1 MIKTC
6 AVLQESE
13 HDSDSDA
20 ESVCSASAS
29 HLPQRVAEP
38 SFKVFVRKIPL
49 SVTKDD
55 MESHLRSLGL
65 SDHVRNITLY
75 HDKSKKPKG
84 CGYIEFSPPDVGRN
98 AISALNS
105 SLLKG
110 MHKIEAR
117 EYREETK
124 KPSPRKEK
132 LSPSP
137 SDGESCSVHVSAHE
151 GRLPSSIEDSHLRA
165 HFWEFES
172 CLDKAYITRDRITK
186 QTKGYAFVVFKSK
199 QVAESV
205 VKRLNCS
212 TLHGCKLKLSLATH
226 KHKGTPSPQKCL
238 ASQACLPHAVSVTQ
252 PITPLLP
259 QCFPP
264 PEHSTTILCL
274 SNLSP
279 ELDRESIVTLCEGGV
294 TDFKVVHADSK
305 TKTVNVTFSSY
316 ASSKKTLD
324 KLNGKVFLRHTVCA
338 SFVQPLPMPQQPKSP
353 RAAMNLIYP
362 VKVTQ
367 LPATVSEEHLSKIFS
382 QAGRIVTSKVFQTA
396 NRYALINYSCESE
409 ADKAVSMFHGKP
421 IIDGRIINVSKREPS
436 TMNVHP
442 PSTEPQ
448 LQAVTVQVSN
458 LNPNMQLHEH
468 WKCLTETFSAYKSAT
483 VKDVCPPTAHVEF
496 SDATEANS
504 AVECLNKS
512 VVGGS
517 LVSVQLNPAESYMYP
532 VKVTQLAASLDESSI
547 RHIFSEAGEIIEC
560 KVFSTTNRYALVN
573 FKSEPEAENAVRM
586 FHQKVIDG
594 MAVNV
599 SKRSPRPRNTE
610 AQPSPPQA
618 ATVEVSNLNPKM
630 QIHEHWKCLTDLFS
644 AYKSAKVEDVC
655 PPLAYVKFSQEAEA
669 CSVVKVLNG
678 SYIGGAMV
686 EVKVIHDKPW

>member
-1 MIKTC
+1 MITNC

-20 ESVCSASAS
+20 ESVGSASAS
-29 HLPQRVAEP
+29 HLLQLVAEP
-38 SFKVFVRKIPL
+38 SFKVFVRKLPPSL
-49 SVTKDD
+49 TKED
-55 MESHLRSLGL
+55 MESHLRVLGL
-65 SDHVRNITLY
+65 SDHVRNITFY
-75 HDKSKKPKG
+75 HDKSKTPKG
-84 CGYIEFSPPDVGRN
+84 YGYIEFSPPDVGRN
-98 AISALNS
+98 AISVLNS

-110 MHKIEAR
+110 MHKIEAH
-117 EYREETK
+117 EYRKETK
-124 KPSPRKEK
+124 KPSPRKEKEK

-137 SDGESCSVHVSAHE
+137 SDGESYSVHVSAHE

-172 CLDKAYITRDRITK
+172 CLDKAYIVRDRNTK

-205 VKRLNCS
+205 VERLNCS
-212 TLHGCKLKLSLATH
+212 TLHGCQLKLSLAT
-226 KHKGTPSPQKCL
+226 KRHKGAPSPHKYL
-238 ASQACLPHAVSVTQ
+238 ASQACLPHAVSVPQ

-264 PEHSTTILCL
+264 PEHSTTICL
-274 SNLSP
+274 SNLNP
-279 ELDRESIVTLCEGGV
+279 ELDRESIVTLCEGEV

-305 TKTVNVTFSSY
+305 TKMVNVTF
-316 ASSKKTLD
+316 ASNAFSKRALD
-324 KLNGKVFLRHTVCA
+324 KLNGKVFLGHTVCA
-338 SFVQPLPMPQQPKSP
+338 SFIQPLPMPQLQPLEPKSL
-353 RAAMNLIYP
+353 RAAIYP
-362 VKVTQ
+362 VKVTH
-367 LPATVSEEHLSKIFS
+367 LAETVSEECLSKIFS
-382 QAGRIVTSKVFQTA
+382 QAGRIVTFKVF
-396 NRYALINYSCESE
+396 NRYARINYSCESE
-409 ADKAVSMFHGKP
+409 ADKAVSMFDGMS
-421 IIDGRIINVSKREPS
+421 IDGRSINVSKREPS
-436 TMNVHP
+436 TMNVHS

-458 LNPNMQLHEH
+458 LNPNMQVHEH

-504 AVECLNKS
+504 ALECLNNS

-517 LVSVQLNPAESYMYP
+517 LVSVQLNPAENCMYP

-547 RHIFSEAGEIIEC
+547 CHIFREAGEIIEC

-573 FKSEPEAENAVRM
+573 FKSEPEADNAVRM
-586 FHQKVIDG
+586 FHGKVIDR

-599 SKRSPRPRNTE
+599 SKKSPRPRNPQ
-610 AQPSPPQA
+610 AQSSPPQA
-618 ATVEVSNLNPKM
+618 VIVEVSNLNPKM
-630 QIHEHWKCLTDLFS
+630 QIHEHWKCLTNLFS

-669 CSVVKVLNG
+669 CTVVKVLNG